1 MDDKRLMIQGRVE
14 ALLRDLE
21 LDIASILK
29 RTRDDI
35 TKKMIETQEDFISY
49 NNLISNMDKK
59 QWK

>member
-59 QWK
+59 Q

>member
-35 TKKMIETQEDFISY
+35 SKKMIETQEDFISY

-59 QWK
+59 Q